1 MAANRTARVGVA
13 LLVAASMA
21 VGGVAI
27 AAPVNI
33 GNGPGNSG
41 LLKPGKG
48 CGDKNH
54 VHYRENECKKPP
66 R

>member
-1 MAANRTARVGVA
+1 
-13 LLVAASMA
+13 MA